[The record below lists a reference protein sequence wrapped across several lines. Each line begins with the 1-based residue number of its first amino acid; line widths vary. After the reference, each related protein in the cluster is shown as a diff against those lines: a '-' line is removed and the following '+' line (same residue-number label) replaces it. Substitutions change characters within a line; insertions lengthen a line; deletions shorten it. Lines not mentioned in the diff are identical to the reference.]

1 MNGIRGR
8 EVDYVEEELGEFLET
23 KVKKS
28 LLKLEDPIIVDRL
41 LQREK

>member
-1 MNGIRGR
+1 MK
-8 EVDYVEEELGEFLET
+8 EEPGEFLET
-23 KVKKS
+23 KVEKS